1 MSRIYSLVFTACVA
15 LFAACVG
22 DPQSALAQ
30 KAGRGNQIVVRESFE
45 PTFRIEPL
53 VNRLNGRSNEE
64 LPFKFNIESANRDT
78 TVEIVPIG
86 LAQDISGQVLHNTDL
101 KTSDTI
107 RILTPQTLKLEANKS
122 AYIEGLVKIP
132 RGDAKHHSYGIMVRD
147 IGSENN
153 LAPSFDPSGKRKT
166 QAGVR
171 FMTQYVL
178 RLDVEV
184 DGNRGEQVQQLS
196 IEEASIQPRNG
207 RPLLQAIITNPS
219 DTTFEFELRARL
231 RSSPSDRTAKQVSL
245 VMPIR
250 AANED
255 DSRKIGRILGKS
267 RIRMEELLPEA
278 IAGGQY
284 EVDLEVW
291 SDQRAVKKKTI
302 SIDVDAEDFPAQEVV
317 IAQVGPGLQVSPAQI
332 ELSHLRG
339 GSRRVSLLLKNHG
352 KEEKTVQLK
361 ALSADELPLGSVTF
375 QPSTVKLAPGASRKI
390 AMTLIGGHSDHAF
403 AYGHVLIE
411 SQSDRKEFRD
421 TRRLPLAI
429 LYKKGGETNI
439 NVSPLAWDPNG
450 KYPAFRTTVEN
461 TGTLHFPVDARLTIS
476 SELGRRYQVLGGF
489 GQWVM
494 PGQKTQVAFRLD
506 FPLPPDNYK
515 LKCEFITGGDPAVV
529 EQEFV
534 VSDLTDAADKK
545 PVSTDSAK
553 KVN

>member
-1 MSRIYSLVFTACVA
+1 MSRMHSLVVTASLV
-15 LFAACVG
+15 LFATCIAS
-22 DPQSALAQ
+22 PQAALAQ
-30 KAGRGNQIVVRESFE
+30 KAGRGNQVVVRESFE

-53 VNRLNGRSNEE
+53 VNRLNGRSNDE
-64 LPFKFNIESANRDT
+64 LPFKFTIESANRET

-86 LAQDISGQVLHNTDL
+86 LAQDISGQVLHNAEL
-101 KTSDTI
+101 KISDTI
-107 RILTPQTLKLEANKS
+107 RLLTPQTLKLEANKS

-132 RGDAKHHSYGIMVRD
+132 RGEAKHHSCGIMVRD

-153 LAPSFDPSGKRKT
+153 LSPSFDPSGKRKT
-166 QAGVR
+166 QAGIR
-171 FMTQYVL
+171 FMTQYIL
-178 RLDVEV
+178 RLDIEV
-184 DGNRGEQVQQLS
+184 DGTRGEQVQQLL

-207 RPLLQAIITNPS
+207 RPLLQAIVTNPT

-267 RIRMEELLPEA
+267 RIRMEELLPET

-284 EVDLEVW
+284 EVDLEIW

-302 SIDVDAEDFPAQEVV
+302 GIDVDAEDFPAQEVI
-317 IAQVGPGLQVSPAQI
+317 IAQVGPGLQVSPAQL

-339 GSRRVSLLLKNHG
+339 GSRRVSILLKNHG
-352 KEEKTVQLK
+352 KEDRSVQLK
-361 ALSADELPLGSVTF
+361 ALGEDELPLGSVTF
-375 QPSTVKLAPGASRKI
+375 QPSSVKLAPGASRKI
-390 AMTLIGGHSDHAF
+390 AMTLIGGQSEQTF
-403 AYGHVLIE
+403 SYGHVLIE

-421 TRRLPLAI
+421 TKRLPLAI
-429 LYKKGGETNI
+429 LYKKGGETSI

-461 TGTLHFPVDARLTIS
+461 TGTLHFPIDARLTIA

-494 PGQKTQVAFRLD
+494 PGQKMQTSFRLD

-534 VSDLTDAADKK
+534 VSDLTDAADKN
-545 PVSTDSAK
+545 PVSTDSEK
-553 KVN
+553 IN

>member
-1 MSRIYSLVFTACVA
+1 
-15 LFAACVG
+15 
-22 DPQSALAQ
+22 
-30 KAGRGNQIVVRESFE
+30 
-45 PTFRIEPL
+45 
-53 VNRLNGRSNEE
+53 
-64 LPFKFNIESANRDT
+64 
-78 TVEIVPIG
+78 
-86 LAQDISGQVLHNTDL
+86 
-101 KTSDTI
+101 
-107 RILTPQTLKLEANKS
+107 LKLEANKS

-545 PVSTDSAK
+545 PVSTDSGK

>member
-1 MSRIYSLVFTACVA
+1 MHSLVVTASLV
-15 LFAACVG
+15 LFATCIAS
-22 DPQSALAQ
+22 PHAALAQ
-30 KAGRGNQIVVRESFE
+30 KAGRGNQVVVRESFE

-53 VNRLNGRSNEE
+53 VNRLNGRSNDE
-64 LPFKFNIESANRDT
+64 LPFKFTIESANRET

-86 LAQDISGQVLHNTDL
+86 LAQDISGQVLHNAEL
-101 KTSDTI
+101 KISDTI
-107 RILTPQTLKLEANKS
+107 RLLTPQTLKLEANKS

-132 RGDAKHHSYGIMVRD
+132 RGEAKHHSCGIMVRD
-147 IGSENN
+147 IGSENT
-153 LAPSFDPSGKRKT
+153 LSPSFDPSGKRKT
-166 QAGVR
+166 QAGIR
-171 FMTQYVL
+171 FMTQYIL
-178 RLDVEV
+178 RLDIEV
-184 DGNRGEQVQQLS
+184 DGTRGEQVQQLL
-196 IEEASIQPRNG
+196 IEEASVQPRNG
-207 RPLLQAIITNPS
+207 RPLLQAIVTNPT

-267 RIRMEELLPEA
+267 RIRMEELLP
-278 IAGGQY
+278 
-284 EVDLEVW
+284 
-291 SDQRAVKKKTI
+291 KTI
-302 SIDVDAEDFPAQEVV
+302 GIDVDAEDFPAQEVI

-339 GSRRVSLLLKNHG
+339 GSRRVSILLKNHG
-352 KEEKTVQLK
+352 KEDRSVQLK
-361 ALSADELPLGSVTF
+361 ALGEDELPLGSVTF
-375 QPSTVKLAPGASRKI
+375 QPSSVKLAPGASRKI
-390 AMTLIGGHSDHAF
+390 AMTLIGGQSEQTF
-403 AYGHVLIE
+403 SYGHVLIE

-421 TRRLPLAI
+421 TKRLPLAI
-429 LYKKGGETNI
+429 LYKKGGETSI

-461 TGTLHFPVDARLTIS
+461 TGTLHFPIDARLTIA

-489 GQWVM
+489 GRWVM
-494 PGQKTQVAFRLD
+494 PGQKMQTSFRLD

-534 VSDLTDAADKK
+534 VSDLTDAADKN
-545 PVSTDSAK
+545 PVSTDSEK
-553 KVN
+553 IN

>member
-1 MSRIYSLVFTACVA
+1 MSRMHSLVVTASLV
-15 LFAACVG
+15 LFATCIAS
-22 DPQSALAQ
+22 PQAALAQ
-30 KAGRGNQIVVRESFE
+30 KAGRGNQVVVRESFE

-53 VNRLNGRSNEE
+53 VNRLNGRSNDE
-64 LPFKFNIESANRDT
+64 LPFKFTIESANRET

-86 LAQDISGQVLHNTDL
+86 LAQDISGQVLHNAEL
-101 KTSDTI
+101 KISDTI
-107 RILTPQTLKLEANKS
+107 RLLTPQTLKLEANKS

-132 RGDAKHHSYGIMVRD
+132 RGEAKHHSCGIMVRD
-147 IGSENN
+147 IGSENT
-153 LAPSFDPSGKRKT
+153 LSPSFDPSGKRKT
-166 QAGVR
+166 QAGIR
-171 FMTQYVL
+171 FMTQYIL
-178 RLDVEV
+178 RLDIEV
-184 DGNRGEQVQQLS
+184 DGTRGEQVQQLL
-196 IEEASIQPRNG
+196 IEEASVQPRNG
-207 RPLLQAIITNPS
+207 RPLLQAIVTNPT

-267 RIRMEELLPEA
+267 RIRMEELLPET

-284 EVDLEVW
+284 EVDLEIW

-302 SIDVDAEDFPAQEVV
+302 GIDVDAEDFPAQEVI

-339 GSRRVSLLLKNHG
+339 GSRRVSILLKNHG
-352 KEEKTVQLK
+352 KEDRSVQLK
-361 ALSADELPLGSVTF
+361 ALGEDELPLGSVTF
-375 QPSTVKLAPGASRKI
+375 QPSSVKLAPGASRKI
-390 AMTLIGGHSDHAF
+390 AMTLIGGQSEQTF
-403 AYGHVLIE
+403 SYGHVLIE

-421 TRRLPLAI
+421 TKRLPLAI
-429 LYKKGGETNI
+429 LYKKGGETSI

-461 TGTLHFPVDARLTIS
+461 TGTLHFPIDARLTIA

-489 GQWVM
+489 GRWVM
-494 PGQKTQVAFRLD
+494 PGQKMQTSFRLD

-534 VSDLTDAADKK
+534 VSDLTDAADKN
-545 PVSTDSAK
+545 PVSTDSEK
-553 KVN
+553 IN

>member
-1 MSRIYSLVFTACVA
+1 VA

-291 SDQRAVKKKTI
+291 SDQRAVKKKTMRRIFLLRKWSSHKSVRGCKFPPHKLNFPI
-302 SIDVDAEDFPAQEVV
+302 SAVAVAVC
-317 IAQVGPGLQVSPAQI
+317 
-332 ELSHLRG
+332 R
-339 GSRRVSLLLKNHG
+339 
-352 KEEKTVQLK
+352 
-361 ALSADELPLGSVTF
+361 
-375 QPSTVKLAPGASRKI
+375 
-390 AMTLIGGHSDHAF
+390 
-403 AYGHVLIE
+403 
-411 SQSDRKEFRD
+411 
-421 TRRLPLAI
+421 
-429 LYKKGGETNI
+429 
-439 NVSPLAWDPNG
+439 
-450 KYPAFRTTVEN
+450 
-461 TGTLHFPVDARLTIS
+461 S
-476 SELGRRYQVLGGF
+476 S
-489 GQWVM
+489 
-494 PGQKTQVAFRLD
+494 
-506 FPLPPDNYK
+506 
-515 LKCEFITGGDPAVV
+515 
-529 EQEFV
+529 
-534 VSDLTDAADKK
+534 
-545 PVSTDSAK
+545 
-553 KVN
+553 